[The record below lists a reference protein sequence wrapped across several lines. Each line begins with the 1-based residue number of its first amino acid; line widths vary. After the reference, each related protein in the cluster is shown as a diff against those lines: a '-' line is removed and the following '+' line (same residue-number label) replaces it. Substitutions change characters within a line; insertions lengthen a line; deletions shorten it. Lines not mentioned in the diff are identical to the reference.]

1 MAGFLFI
8 VIQLGALFAFRSTI
22 PDDQTFARDEFS
34 TPFRILFR
42 QTWLGAG
49 VVSGILF
56 LITLSVVIAYWEGLT
71 VTWDKYG
78 LILLAIPL
86 TPMLIPSTLVQREES
101 KVLRRDEAYPDFI
114 RALGGTAQ
122 ARSAEPSA
130 TIKALRGIDFGMLD
144 ASIDRLEKRLSTRI
158 DSERAW
164 DYFAADTNSACLL
177 YTSPSPRD

>member
-1 MAGFLFI
+1 MSFN
-8 VIQLGALFAFRSTI
+8 LGALFAFRSTI

-78 LILLAIPL
+78 LILLAIP
-86 TPMLIPSTLVQREES
+86 
-101 KVLRRDEAYPDFI
+101 
-114 RALGGTAQ
+114 
-122 ARSAEPSA
+122 
-130 TIKALRGIDFGMLD
+130 
-144 ASIDRLEKRLSTRI
+144 
-158 DSERAW
+158 
-164 DYFAADTNSACLL
+164 
-177 YTSPSPRD
+177 